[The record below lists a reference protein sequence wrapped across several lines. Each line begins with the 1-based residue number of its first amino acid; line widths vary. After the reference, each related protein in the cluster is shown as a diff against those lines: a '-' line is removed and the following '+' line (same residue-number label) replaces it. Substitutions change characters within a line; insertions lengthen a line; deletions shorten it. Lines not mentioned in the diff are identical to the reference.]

1 MLLGSSNDNRIN
13 IKKSMEQSF
22 HQINII
28 VPEKDFPENYYYS
41 IIKFEE
47 FLFCKREIN
56 LIFINISSPGSSFEY
71 GYFYN
76 FTKISKKLI
85 LCIYHKYHHLY
96 SSSSSM
102 LTNTYTYYDIKY
114 GHVYPIKNEDE
125 KDNFKTFQELIKFFI
140 LYLQNY

>member
-1 MLLGSSNDNRIN
+1 
-13 IKKSMEQSF
+13 MEQSF

-102 LTNTYTYYDIKY
+102 LTNTYTYYDINY
-114 GHVYPIKNEDE
+114 GHVYPVKNEDE
-125 KDNFKTFQELIKFFI
+125 NYNFKTFEELIKFFI
-140 LYLQNY
+140 LYLQSC